1 MLRRLLQR
9 LGVGGRRSHTGRS
22 LLSIDREEIAGFLSV
37 EHGLPQMDWGAVDL
51 WLSRKEPDEQRRAGL
66 RRAAAAAWLDEVRDS
81 LSEDHRRWRHAS
93 VEGLGPMESDR
104 AVRIA
109 RGTDG
114 AVALISKA
122 LSKMRGPTPIP
133 PFAVVAL
140 GSSDAYYSFISH
152 FCPEEGEW
160 GTSGGVYIND
170 GPESFPVIALPT
182 NLKWA
187 LEQTIAHE
195 LTHHA
200 LHGMGLPLW
209 IEEGITQMMEER
221 VTGVTNFKLDRE
233 MIQRHQD
240 RWLDG
245 RLELYLSGDAF
256 GSAEEDTQE
265 LAYHLSQLVV
275 RGLLAKDAS
284 CFFAFAR
291 ACRSGAAEA
300 MEHHLG
306 ANAEELVERALNTRG

>member
-1 MLRRLLQR
+1 
-9 LGVGGRRSHTGRS
+9 V
-22 LLSIDREEIAGFLSV
+22 SIEREEIAGFLGV

-51 WLSRKEPDEQRRAGL
+51 WISRREPDQQGQAAL

-81 LSEDHRRWRHAS
+81 LKEDHRRWRHEW

-114 AVALISKA
+114 AIATVTKA
-122 LSKMRGPTPIP
+122 LSRMRGPVPIP

-152 FCPEEGEW
+152 FYPEEGEW

-170 GPESFPVIALPT
+170 GPDSFPLIALPT

-221 VTGVTNFKLDRE
+221 VTGVANFKLDRE
-233 MIQRHQD
+233 MIQRHRD

-245 RLELYLSGDAF
+245 ELELYLSGGAF

-275 RGLLAKDAS
+275 RGLLAKDAER
-284 CFFAFAR
+284 FFAFAR
-291 ACRSGAAEA
+291 ACRNGAVGAIER
-300 MEHHLG
+300 HLG
-306 ANAEELVERALNTRG
+306 ASAEELVERALTARE